1 MSSTPVPRL
10 NKTEFKYH
18 ICLIGDLEKNILSGY
33 MSSSTELLVE
43 LVKHHSSTLS
53 SAKIQTH
60 TKETNTQ
67 SSLAVCQESTIQAP
81 WLVG

>member
-1 MSSTPVPRL
+1 MSSTPVPLL
-10 NKTEFKYH
+10 NKTEFGHH
-18 ICLIGDLEKNILSGY
+18 ICLIGDLEKNILSSY
-33 MSSSTELLVE
+33 MSSSTELLV
-43 LVKHHSSTLS
+43 KHHSSTLS
-53 SAKIQTH
+53 TAKIQTH